1 MLSCCLPIVWCACA
15 SCLQH
20 FPSILHQLDNSL
32 PKGDIDVKMI
42 DFGTA
47 QLCKDGCSVAE
58 GISGTPG
65 APQELGCMMCWG
77 CTWLCWPP
85 ASPESVSTR
94 LFV

>member
-1 MLSCCLPIVWCACA
+1 MQQRSTCTTCAHILTVHVCLVLRRLPLAAVCF
-15 SCLQH
+15 CLQH
-20 FPSILHQLDNSL
+20 FPSILHQLDTSL

-65 APQELGCMMCWG
+65 MHWVAARAGR
-77 CTWLCWPP
+77 LCQQ
-85 ASPESVSTR
+85 
-94 LFV
+94 